1 MRNECIYV
9 CNVRLFIY
17 LSVFVICSMMDALI
31 YSLHVYFLIKHTFD
45 SFFSLS
51 LSLALFV
58 LKENVYLNVT
68 SNNKYILIYSNDW
81 SKRYERN
88 FDNSQLT
95 GREKKLI
102 YLIVKVMN
110 FFEMNERIL
119 CVLFVIYWYNQ
130 TWVECAF
137 CFLFTDNKKAKQ
149 YTTDILDFTRKKKN
163 VDIISIH
170 RLKNRCPNSK
180 RTRNRTWRKKSALH
194 DCFLYLILLL
204 IKNQQFTI
212 LFITDYNVF
221 FKTLWCTIWL
231 SSSIINSRKSKIKF
245 IHMPI
250 FLCSIN

>member
-1 MRNECIYV
+1 MREH
-9 CNVRLFIY
+9 F
-17 LSVFVICSMMDALI
+17 A
-31 YSLHVYFLIKHTFD
+31 
-45 SFFSLS
+45 
-51 LSLALFV
+51 
-58 LKENVYLNVT
+58 
-68 SNNKYILIYSNDW
+68 
-81 SKRYERN
+81 
-88 FDNSQLT
+88 
-95 GREKKLI
+95 
-102 YLIVKVMN
+102 
-110 FFEMNERIL
+110 
-119 CVLFVIYWYNQ
+119 
-130 TWVECAF
+130 
-137 CFLFTDNKKAKQ
+137 CFLWSIDITKRESNVHFAFFLLITKKQ
-149 YTTDILDFTRKKKN
+149 NSTQRTLSILQERKKN

-180 RTRNRTWRKKSALH
+180 RTRNRTWRKKIALH